1 VLVFSLT
8 WALIRRTSTN
18 PKSSRR
24 LAYERQRRCISSAE
38 TVYMVQGDGN
48 SGLHKDSGGGD
59 VSHDSPRP
67 YIPKL
72 TQHLSPIDSPAS

>member
-24 LAYERQRRCISSAE
+24 LAYKWQCRCISSAG
-38 TVYMVQGDGN
+38 TVYMVQGDGD

-59 VSHDSPRP
+59 ASRDSPRP

-72 TQHLSPIDSPAS
+72 TQHLSPIDPSAS